1 MDPATLSALMPL
13 FEKLLDKILDLFSGA
28 TSKYENS
35 DKTSEDLKTL
45 AEDLTKIV
53 KDPEFVKMAQKYVP
67 GYEVK
72 GDVDTVEE
80 VDKLID
86 VFQQMINDPKVSV
99 VDRIKLEGIVG
110 ELKEARADFAKG
122 GSIGGE
128 NDLQVT
134 RSAMPTS
141 PGGSAP
147 SYPAAPTR
155 AVPLPLGT
163 NDLPTAASA

>member
-1 MDPATLSALMPL
+1 MEAAMLKTLMPL

-28 TSKYENS
+28 TSKYESSN
-35 DKTSEDLKTL
+35 KTSDDLKTL
-45 AEDLTKIV
+45 SEDLTKIV
-53 KDPEFVKMAQKYVP
+53 KDPEFTKMAQKYVP

-80 VDKLID
+80 VDKLIN
-86 VFQQMINDPKVSV
+86 VFQQMINDPRIDSVERTKV
-99 VDRIKLEGIVG
+99 EGIVG
-110 ELKEARADFAKG
+110 ELKEARVHFVKG

-134 RSAMPTS
+134 SAMPTS

-147 SYPAAPTR
+147 SYPAAPSW
-155 AVPLPLGT
+155 AVPLPKGS
-163 NDLPTAASA
+163 NDLPTHA